1 MGATRADLS
10 RCKRLSAHKTKVFTP
25 WLFTGK
31 VCRQHARPQRHTI
44 SYFLVQLYEAH
55 PIITPILEMRNEA
68 QRHEK
73 TLAHCWEGGKL
84 KNSKAL
90 YPEPAACSPEGNE
103 EKAST
108 WSCLHSPRT
117 GSLLISL
124 KSHKGPGGSM
134 QLSLLTMKP
143 RSREV
148 KGPAQ
153 GHTARK

>member
-44 SYFLVQLYEAH
+44 GYFLVQLYEAH

-90 YPEPAACSPEGNE
+90 YPEVVEDL
-103 EKAST
+103 KA
-108 WSCLHSPRT
+108 
-117 GSLLISL
+117 
-124 KSHKGPGGSM
+124 GPG
-134 QLSLLTMKP
+134 
-143 RSREV
+143 R
-148 KGPAQ
+148 Q
-153 GHTARK
+153 GAGGGDVWETVDI